1 MRGASGRSATDFSRA
16 VSAAALRSFSGRSTM
31 GCVANSTGTE
41 VLLQLEAL
49 RSAAQL
55 SQLFGLTE
63 RKKVRLEQKKPLP
76 TSVRLVMIIPKVE
89 IIKRNI
95 IVLITGV

>member
-1 MRGASGRSATDFSRA
+1 MRGASGRTATDFSPV
-16 VSAAALRSFSGRSTM
+16 VSAADLRSFSGRSTM

-63 RKKVRLEQKKPLP
+63 RKKVRLERKIPLP
-76 TSVRLVMIIPKVE
+76 MSVSP
-89 IIKRNI
+89 
-95 IVLITGV
+95 VLIK

>member
-1 MRGASGRSATDFSRA
+1 MLGASGRSATDFSPV

-63 RKKVRLEQKKPLP
+63 RKKVRLEQNIAQPLP
-76 TSVRLVMIIPKVE
+76 VSLGVMV
-89 IIKRNI
+89 
-95 IVLITGV
+95 